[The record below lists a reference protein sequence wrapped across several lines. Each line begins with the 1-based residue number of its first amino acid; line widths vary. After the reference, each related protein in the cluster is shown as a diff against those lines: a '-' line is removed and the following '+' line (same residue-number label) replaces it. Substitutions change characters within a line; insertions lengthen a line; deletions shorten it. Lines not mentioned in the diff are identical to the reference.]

1 MSISSIRN
9 YYLRVVREDLSGI
22 VPETLRQILNLLS
35 KIYGFSMKTRIF
47 FYTKGIFKKNR
58 LPVPVI
64 SVGNITTGGTGKTP
78 VVEYLTKYVEK
89 KGKRVVVIS
98 RGYASKI
105 QQEKETATN
114 EMCNDE
120 YLLFKENIPGIVN
133 ILGKD
138 RVKSGWEAI
147 NRHRA
152 EYLLLDDGFQHLRLT
167 RDLNIVLIDALE
179 PFGYEHVLPRGF
191 LREPLEGLRRAD
203 IFLLTHTDQISDE
216 KKQVIIHRLHNI
228 ARNIPI
234 IESIHKSVCL
244 ESEST
249 EKSFNVTWLKGKKIF
264 AFCAIGNPL
273 SFRKSLQ
280 SLGAVLLGFRE
291 FSDHHAYTPSEVKIL
306 NEEAKCVA
314 PDAFVVTQKDR
325 VKLGKTTHGWAFPL
339 LTLKMEICITKGN
352 EILDTK
358 LNKIMN

>member
-1 MSISSIRN
+1 
-9 YYLRVVREDLSGI
+9 
-22 VPETLRQILNLLS
+22 
-35 KIYGFSMKTRIF
+35 MKTRIF
-47 FYTKGIFKKNR
+47 FYTKGILKKNR
-58 LPVPVI
+58 LPLPVI
-64 SVGNITTGGTGKTP
+64 SIGNITTGGTGKTP
-78 VVEYLTKYVEK
+78 VVEYLAKYAEK
-89 KGKRVVVIS
+89 KGKRVVIIS
-98 RGYASKI
+98 RGYASKL
-105 QQEKETATN
+105 QQGKNTVKN

-120 YLLFKENIPGIVN
+120 FLLFKENIPDIVN

-138 RVKSGWEAI
+138 RVKSGREAI

-152 EYLLLDDGFQHLRLT
+152 ECLLLDDGFQHLRLA

-216 KKQVIIHRLHNI
+216 KKQVIIHRLNNV

-234 IESIHKSVCL
+234 IESIHKPVCL
-244 ESEST
+244 ESENN

-273 SFRKSLQ
+273 SFRKSLK
-280 SLGAVLLGFRE
+280 SLGAVLLDFHE
-291 FSDHHAYTPSEVKIL
+291 FPDHHAYTPSDIKAL
-306 NEEAKCVA
+306 NDEAKRIC
-314 PDAFVVTQKDR
+314 PNAFIITQKDR
-325 VKLGKTTHGWAFPL
+325 VKLGKHVNSWAFPL

-352 EILDTK
+352 ECLDST